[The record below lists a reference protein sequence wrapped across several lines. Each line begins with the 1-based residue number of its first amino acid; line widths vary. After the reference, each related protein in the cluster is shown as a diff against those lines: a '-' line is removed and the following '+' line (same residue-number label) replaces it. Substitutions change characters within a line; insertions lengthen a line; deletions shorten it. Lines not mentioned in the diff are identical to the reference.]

1 MPDVLA
7 PITGLIWKIRVEQ
20 GDEVAVEQVVVVIES
35 MKLEIPV
42 EAEVAGTVARVC
54 CGEGD
59 VVMQD
64 DVLLEL
70 RD

>member
-1 MPDVLA
+1 MTEIRA
-7 PITGLIWKIRVEQ
+7 PITGSIRQVLVSE
-20 GDEVAVEQVVVVIES
+20 GDAVAVDQVVVIIES

-42 EAEVAGTVARVC
+42 EAEVAGSVVRVG
-54 CGEGD
+54 CGVDD

-70 RD
+70 S

>member
-1 MPDVLA
+1 VTEIRA
-7 PITGLIWKIRVEQ
+7 PITGSIRQVLVSE
-20 GDEVAVEQVVVVIES
+20 GDAVAIDQVVVIIES

-42 EAEVAGTVARVC
+42 EAEVAGSVVRVG
-54 CGEGD
+54 CGVDD

-70 RD
+70 S

>member
-1 MPDVLA
+1 VTEIRA
-7 PITGLIWKIRVEQ
+7 PITGSIRQVLVSE
-20 GDEVAVEQVVVVIES
+20 GDAVAVDQVVVIIES

-42 EAEVAGTVARVC
+42 EAEVAGSVVRVG
-54 CGEGD
+54 CGVDD

-70 RD
+70 S

>member
-1 MPDVLA
+1 V
-7 PITGLIWKIRVEQ
+7 I
-20 GDEVAVEQVVVVIES
+20 IES

-42 EAEVAGTVARVC
+42 EAEVAGSVVRVG
-54 CGEGD
+54 CGVDD

-70 RD
+70 S

>member
-1 MPDVLA
+1 VAEIRA
-7 PITGLIWKIRVEQ
+7 PITGSVRRILVAA
-20 GDEVAVEQVVVVIES
+20 GDSVAVDQAVVVIES

-42 EAEVAGTVARVC
+42 EAEVEGTVTRIAC
-54 CGEGD
+54 AEGD

-70 RD
+70 G